1 MSQDAGLDSDELRSF
16 LAIAEQRHF
25 GRAAERLYISQPA
38 LTKRL
43 QRLEEKVGGRLL
55 ERGRGAMELTP
66 AGEVLLERAR
76 ALLHEGEAALE
87 ISRQAVRGTAGQL
100 RIGFGIASLAQ
111 LLPEAVL
118 RFRRAFP
125 NVQIRMR
132 DMASSAQVLALSRGE
147 IDVGFVRLPVADPEL
162 EASPILHE
170 RLVAALGPAVTYRE
184 REGLACLRHEPFV
197 VCARSI
203 SASYFDHA
211 LSLCRRAGFTPKVVQ
226 EAGELFTQLQLVRAG
241 IGVALVPSGAAL
253 MRVPQVRF
261 RELRMAE
268 AAWDVALV
276 WRRRSPA
283 SSLVQAFVRV
293 ARHIYTGGRRR
304 AL

>member
-1 MSQDAGLDSDELRSF
+1 MNEDVGLDSDELRSF

-43 QRLEEKVGGRLL
+43 QRLEQKVGGRLL
-55 ERGRGAMELTP
+55 ERGRGEMELTP

-87 ISRQAVRGTAGQL
+87 LSRQAVRGTAGQL

-111 LLPEAVL
+111 LLPQAVL

-170 RLVAALGPAVTYRE
+170 RLVAALGPAVAYRE

-261 RELRMAE
+261 RELHMAE

-283 SSLVQAFVRV
+283 SRLVQAFVRV
-293 ARHIYTGGRRR
+293 ARHIYAAGRRR
-304 AL
+304 PL